1 MEKANYLSYPALV
14 CLPGQYDNLR
24 KRVDERNY
32 WIHRKSIDTV
42 KPMVD
47 DKPPRTYL
55 HFHMNRKKIQVEHE
69 KITDIERGNRMLLE
83 KIAYILRT
91 RGRVDHWNDYQS
103 KSLNSGKRHRELIK
117 IALENQAILRRI
129 NSSKSHYMHHC
140 FEDEFKISRKYI
152 ENISRFPSFQ
162 KNQNRL
168 PPAAFSI

>member
-103 KSLNSGKRHRELIK
+103 KRSAENTLK
-117 IALENQAILRRI
+117 IFQDFLL
-129 NSSKSHYMHHC
+129 
-140 FEDEFKISRKYI
+140 SRKIRTVSLLLHSLYKNSTRRRTGYI
-152 ENISRFPSFQ
+152 YGFRATIRTFGPTP
-162 KNQNRL
+162 L
-168 PPAAFSI
+168 